1 MFLKPKLYTEV
12 SLGTP
17 CPSWATTLDGPLYHP
32 HHSCLSLVLR
42 MRYSRLSRVR
52 RILGHQGPAH
62 FWPDADKI
70 AVDSNYMALD
80 LVINWAADDLV
91 LCFLHAA
98 VDLTPYDNDE
108 HAKTGWTNWCGT
120 TSMNED
126 QAEILYS
133 RLLSNIPHNGNMS
146 RVFQVLMNQPDR
158 ALLMSWPPESDKAP
172 LARDFAKLSA
182 DVQIHG
188 DAPGARDAKTTCT
201 RRYKASSTVQTS
213 DGFRDVESVYI
224 PHGMPLHGHYVTL

>member
-1 MFLKPKLYTEV
+1 
-12 SLGTP
+12 
-17 CPSWATTLDGPLYHP
+17 
-32 HHSCLSLVLR
+32 

-108 HAKTGWTNWCGT
+108 HAKTDWTNWCGT
-120 TSMNED
+120 TSMNEE
-126 QAEILYS
+126 QAQILFS
-133 RLLSNIPHNGNMS
+133 RLLNNIPHSGNMS
-146 RVFQVLMNQPDR
+146 RVFQVLMNRPDR
-158 ALLMSWPPESDKAP
+158 ALLLSWPPDRDQAP

-182 DVQIHG
+182 DVQIRSDG
-188 DAPGARDAKTTCT
+188 PGTSDAKTTCT
-201 RRYKASSTVQTS
+201 RRYKATSTIQTS
-213 DGFRDVESVYI
+213 GGFRDVESVYI
-224 PHGMPLHGHYVTL
+224 PHGKLLHGHHPSHFNPSAIRQHNFCLSLSQFRLKIRSGKYRFYAASGV

>member
-1 MFLKPKLYTEV
+1 MSVPPV
-12 SLGTP
+12 
-17 CPSWATTLDGPLYHP
+17 
-32 HHSCLSLVLR
+32 R

-52 RILGHQGPAH
+52 RLLGHQGPPH
-62 FWPDADKI
+62 YWPDGDKI
-70 AVDSNYMALD
+70 AVDSNYMAVD

-120 TSMNED
+120 NCMTQE

-158 ALLMSWPPESDKAP
+158 TLLLSWPPDRDQTPS
-172 LARDFAKLSA
+172 ARDFAKLSG
-182 DVQIHG
+182 DVQIRG
-188 DAPGARDAKTTCT
+188 DAPGTSDAKTTCT
-201 RRYKASSTVQTS
+201 RRYKATSTIQTP

-224 PHGMPLHGHYVTL
+224 PHGGFLHCTAT